1 MATNLRT
8 IEIQMGNPMNKVLLE
23 LAFPPS
29 ANHYWRYVNSQVL
42 KSKDA
47 RSYIKAVGQIWM
59 VSRQKAFPKDER
71 LKLEVLAM
79 PKDKRK
85 RDLDNLLKV
94 LCDALESAGVFKNDS
109 QIDEIVIKRGEVHPE
124 GKLLLTLTPIKK

>member
-1 MATNLRT
+1 MGSELKLKV
-8 IEIQMGNPMNKVLLE
+8 GNPLNRVLLE

-29 ANHYWRYVNSQVL
+29 SNHYWRYVNSQVL

-47 RSYIKAVGQIWM
+47 RDYIEAVGQIWM

-79 PKDKRK
+79 PKDKRR

-109 QIDEIVIKRGEVHPE
+109 QIDEIVIKRGEVYPE
-124 GKLLLTLTPIKK
+124 GKLLLTLTPIEKE

>member
-1 MATNLRT
+1 MVSELKLKV
-8 IEIQMGNPMNKVLLE
+8 GNPFNRVLLE

-29 ANHYWRYVNSQVL
+29 SNHYWRYVNSQVL

-47 RSYIKAVGQIWM
+47 RDYIEAVGQIWM

-79 PKDKRK
+79 PKDKRR

-124 GKLLLTLTPIKK
+124 GKLLLTLTPIEKE

>member
-1 MATNLRT
+1 MEPELKLKV
-8 IEIQMGNPMNKVLLE
+8 GNPLNRVLLE

-29 ANHYWRYVNSQVL
+29 ANHYWRYVNRQVL

-59 VSRQKAFPKDER
+59 VSRQKAFPKDQR

-79 PKDKRK
+79 PKDKRR

-94 LCDALESAGVFKNDS
+94 LCDALESAGVFKNYS
-109 QIDEIVIKRGEVHPE
+109 QIDEIVIKRGKVHPE
-124 GKLLLTLTPIKK
+124 GKLLLTLTTIKKE